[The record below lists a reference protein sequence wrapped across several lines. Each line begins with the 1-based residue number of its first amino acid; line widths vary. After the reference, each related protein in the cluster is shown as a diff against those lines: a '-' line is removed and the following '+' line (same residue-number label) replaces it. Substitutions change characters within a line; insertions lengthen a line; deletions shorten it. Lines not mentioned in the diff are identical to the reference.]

1 MCRYFK
7 KIGNADYISSWKS
20 KGLSD
25 AIIKATTS
33 NSHPSSLSYVLFS
46 VTKIKKLVFCGVED
60 LPVLTPTKNRAFLA
74 ILRTTPY
81 HISTNLR

>member
-25 AIIKATTS
+25 AIIKATTA
-33 NSHPSSLSYVLFS
+33 NSHPSSLSYVD
-46 VTKIKKLVFCGVED
+46 TKTRVKSD
-60 LPVLTPTKNRAFLA
+60 
-74 ILRTTPY
+74 
-81 HISTNLR
+81 